1 MAEKKSLGMFE
12 IIYILMLA
20 ALLIVSV
27 VYMGRPKVGIINLS
41 RAAKELGVTSL
52 IEADLAGWREIA
64 SGDLKKVNAEY
75 AAVGKGMKAKFD
87 AATSD
92 VDKAEIKKQMNSM
105 SREYSARIIKIK
117 GRVQMRQQKVLH
129 TFRKRLNPS
138 IIKVSRKRK
147 LWVVLDN
154 SARLVYS
161 TSQVDITDAV
171 VEAARDTFAKQDS
184 LLDVDEDLTLAE
196 LPAELPAV
204 DAEPSLEQ

>member
-27 VYMGRPKVGIINLS
+27 IYMGRPKVGIINLS
-41 RAAKELGVTSL
+41 RAAKDLGVTSL
-52 IEADLAGWREIA
+52 IEADLSNWRDIA
-64 SGDLKKVNAEY
+64 AGDLKKMNAEY

-92 VDKAEIKKQMNSM
+92 SEKAELKAQMSSM
-105 SREYSARIIKIK
+105 SREYSAHIIKIK
-117 GRVQMRQQKVLH
+117 GRVQLRQQKVLH
-129 TFRKRLNPS
+129 TFRKRLNPF
-138 IIKVSRKRK
+138 IIEVSRKRK

-161 TSQVDITDAV
+161 TSQVDVTDAV
-171 VEAARDTFAKQDS
+171 VAAARDSFAKQDG
-184 LLDVDEDLTLAE
+184 LLDVDEDLILAE
-196 LPAELPAV
+196 LPVELPAIDV
-204 DAEPSLEQ
+204 EPGLE